1 MSDERQD
8 PQSYLVPGSGVF
20 KSPFVNGG
28 VQSLELHVLHC
39 QYSTISGLC
48 VSIFLS
54 WLLDNRRGSDCTY
67 SDNNRGTP
75 PCNVGIILSPVSS
88 CTLYA
93 LIIES

>member
-48 VSIFLS
+48 VSNFLS
-54 WLLDNRRGSDCTY
+54 CLITDEAQTAHIQTTTGEPLAM
-67 SDNNRGTP
+67 
-75 PCNVGIILSPVSS
+75 LVSS
-88 CTLYA
+88 
-93 LIIES
+93 

>member
-8 PQSYLVPGSGVF
+8 PQSYLVPGSGVS

-54 WLLDNRRGSDCTY
+54 SLITDKAQTAHTQTTNGEPLAMLL
-67 SDNNRGTP
+67 
-75 PCNVGIILSPVSS
+75 SS
-88 CTLYA
+88 
-93 LIIES
+93 